1 VLTDNLKHDIV
12 FTEREVIKMAKF
24 KTYYY
29 EFEDGYFFYS
39 NGKTDRNEIA
49 WNVKK
54 HGKLLVEK
62 VVG

>member
-1 VLTDNLKHDIV
+1 
-12 FTEREVIKMAKF
+12 MAKF

-29 EFEDGYFFYS
+29 EFADGYFFYS
-39 NGKTDRNEIA
+39 NGKSDRNEIA
-49 WNVKK
+49 WNVIK

>member
-1 VLTDNLKHDIV
+1 
-12 FTEREVIKMAKF
+12 MARF